1 MLFQVKLVLAVNGS
15 LIVPIIPSE
24 KHMLAYTWSKEIGL
38 IQNLLSS
45 AAKNTKIPLPRL
57 TYRTQNRNR
66 KKNISRQE
74 QNTNIYLKEVVQGLR
89 ILKSLAKFFLNPCQS
104 SPSLFDVFS

>member
-24 KHMLAYTWSKEIGL
+24 KTYAYTWSREIGL

-74 QNTNIYLKEVVQGLR
+74 QNTNIYLKEVGQGLR
-89 ILKSLAKFFLNPCQS
+89 ILKSLEKFFLNPCQS